1 MPSKRN
7 PKIFHATTS
16 NYERL
21 GQMLAEVQQQR
32 EKIDPNEKH
41 MYNSA
46 EYVRKLTERG
56 FDGFPPKLSAP
67 GRGPFQDEGT
77 VPVGYPIPE
86 QTPMSTYGPNGSY
99 AFPLSRISLP
109 GDTNIGPRKTIDKVK
124 AVEAA
129 LKSNMNETEFYRE
142 FGLTEQNAG
151 RWLRNAKKTISIRNR
166 MGGGRKIRNARNARK
181 KTRKTRK

>member
-1 MPSKRN
+1 MPSKSN
-7 PKIFHATTS
+7 QKIFHATTS

-32 EKIDPNEKH
+32 EKIDPNEKQ

-46 EYVRKLTERG
+46 DYFRKLTASG
-56 FDGFPPKLSAP
+56 FDGFTPTLLPPA
-67 GRGPFQDEGT
+67 RAPFQEA
-77 VPVGYPIPE
+77 VPPGYPIPE
-86 QTPMSTYGPNGSY
+86 QTPMSTYGPYGSY
-99 AFPLSRISLP
+99 HFPISRISLP

-129 LKSNMNETEFYRE
+129 LKSNMNETEFYRK
-142 FGLTEQNAG
+142 FGLTEQNAE
-151 RWLRNAKKTISIRNR
+151 RWLRNAKKTISTRNR